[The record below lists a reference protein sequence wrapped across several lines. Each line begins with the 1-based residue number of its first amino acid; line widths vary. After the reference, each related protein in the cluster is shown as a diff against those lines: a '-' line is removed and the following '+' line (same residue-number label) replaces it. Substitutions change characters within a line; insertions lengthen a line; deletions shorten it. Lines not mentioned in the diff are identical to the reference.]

1 MPSSISR
8 ANDSAS
14 LDAAAAGREA
24 RVGAGGAT
32 SGCPGPGKSGWSLPV
47 GALNVGGGRN
57 PGTPGAAGAMVAA
70 GCSGGLIGTTA
81 GVMGRVAAMGGAAAT
96 VGVTGRVPVIGWV
109 FVIGGV
115 PVIVRVLVIV
125 AVRVMVGVSGDW
137 GDWNA
142 GRAKTSPGII
152 QVTVADKPTRMS
164 TAIRRRIKTVGLK
177 CKTGSPWEQ
186 DALLCK
192 ALAPDGANL

>member
-14 LDAAAAGREA
+14 LDAAAGGRGA

-47 GALNVGGGRN
+47 GALKVGGGRN
-57 PGTPGAAGAMVAA
+57 PGTPGAAGATVAA
-70 GCSGGLIGTTA
+70 GCSGGLIGATA
-81 GVMGRVAAMGGAAAT
+81 GVMGRVAVMGGAAAT

-115 PVIVRVLVIV
+115 PVIGRVLVLV
-125 AVRVMVGVSGDW
+125 AVRVTVGVSGDW
-137 GDWNA
+137 GDWNDWA
-142 GRAKTSPGII
+142 GQGI
-152 QVTVADKPTRMS
+152 AGHHPSYGD
-164 TAIRRRIKTVGLK
+164 
-177 CKTGSPWEQ
+177 
-186 DALLCK
+186 
-192 ALAPDGANL
+192 